1 MSNSLSNKQSLTQ
14 YGEPSFQLFGKHCW
28 KSVLIKYHLF
38 AQEASTIFSLRGT
51 SHVVLWFSHSQSRTL
66 PDINV
71 HYLCERTLSSLKCLL
86 LHEPIGM
93 TPFVLVIIAD
103 VSKRLRCRRF
113 DVTFYYKRQSG
124 VINHRFAPHDEV
136 STRTVNLS
144 YQRGTK
150 LSQKK
155 REGYTSG

>member
-1 MSNSLSNKQSLTQ
+1 MLKKHPLSFPYVERAMSFCDFLTRNLVHCPISTFIT
-14 YGEPSFQLFGKHCW
+14 YAREP
-28 KSVLIKYHLF
+28 V
-38 AQEASTIFSLRGT
+38 
-51 SHVVLWFSHSQSRTL
+51 
-66 PDINV
+66 
-71 HYLCERTLSSLKCLL
+71 SSLKCLL